1 MVGMDTVCQE
11 YYHIYTHLC
20 KHNIFVN
27 VNYFRIQNKHKFL
40 HIVIHA
46 DKLYICTNFIL
57 TLAIQTPAVH
67 LFNMHSCNTYK
78 FSYTHLYGF
87 KKEKILLEQV
97 CVVHFD
103 SNESNYHYQVSDI
116 IIQVR
121 CLFNI
126 HSMNSQVLFIV
137 HLILTSLL

>member
-1 MVGMDTVCQE
+1 M
-11 YYHIYTHLC
+11 H
-20 KHNIFVN
+20 
-27 VNYFRIQNKHKFL
+27 
-40 HIVIHA
+40 
-46 DKLYICTNFIL
+46 KLYTN
-57 TLAIQTPAVH
+57 T
-67 LFNMHSCNTYK
+67 CNTDTCSSSFQHALMQYIYK
-78 FSYTHLYGF
+78 FSTHLYGF
-87 KKEKILLEQV
+87 NKEKILLEQV